1 MEESL
6 FIEWVNKY
14 FKGITI
20 RVVETLNGDDA
31 PRTYLHRE
39 LLKKDFSVTGKWE
52 TLIGEH
58 QLVAA
63 DFVAM
68 DSSLPLKSRG
78 SLGKASG
85 DIPKQGIEFTLNEKQ
100 LSELDALVAQGGS
113 KEQIVAKLFADTP
126 KAIGGVY
133 EKNEFAFLQ
142 GLSTGITLVEDP
154 NNVGTGV
161 RLDFGYPSSNKFNMP
176 QITEDLNV
184 DQFLQPLLDKA
195 STDGN
200 SPSVAY
206 TDPATINALRST
218 DWAKQ
223 LFVTGGG
230 VAVMGADSKL
240 PRPSLSKLN
249 EVLQDEYGFVFRP
262 INRSVRLQKDGVN
275 TDVKPWAPGAI
286 VFTDAGVV
294 GSLAYARLAEQN
306 HPVAGVSYQLVDDY
320 ILASKFR
327 TNRPSLKEF
336 TTAQAR
342 SIPVISNVDRIYL
355 LNVAQAPPT
364 T

>member
-20 RVVETLNGDDA
+20 RVVETLNGEKS

-39 LLKKDFSVTGKWE
+39 LLRKDFSVTGKWE
-52 TLIGEH
+52 TLIG
-58 QLVAA
+58 QNQMVAA
-63 DFVAM
+63 DYVSM

-100 LSELDALVAQGGS
+100 LSELDLLVAQNGTT
-113 KEQIVAKLFADTP
+113 EQILAKLFADTP
-126 KAIGGVY
+126 KAIGGIW

-142 GLSTGITLVEDP
+142 GLSTGVTLVEDP
-154 NNVGTGV
+154 QNVGSGI
-161 RLDFGYPSSNKFNMP
+161 RLDFGYLADHKFSMP
-176 QITEDLNV
+176 YITPDLDV
-184 DQFLQPLLDKA
+184 EAYLQPLLDKA
-195 STDGN
+195 DSDGN
-200 SPSVAY
+200 KPAVAY
-206 TDPATINALRST
+206 TDRATINALRST
-218 DWAKQ
+218 EWAKQ
-223 LFVTGGG
+223 LFVTSGG
-230 VAVMGADSKL
+230 VTVVDSNSKL

-249 EVLQDEYGFVFRP
+249 EVLMDEYGFVFREV
-262 INRSVRLQKDGVN
+262 NRSVRLQKNNVN

-286 VFTDAGVV
+286 VFANAGVV
-294 GSLAYARLAEQN
+294 GSLTYARLAEQN
-306 HPVAGVSYQLVDDY
+306 HPVDGVAYQLVDDY

-342 SIPVISNVDRIYL
+342 SVPVISNVDEIYL
-355 LNVAQAPPT
+355 LNASQTPT

>member
-6 FIEWVNKY
+6 FIEWVKKY

-20 RVVETLNGDDA
+20 RVVETLNGENS

-52 TLIGEH
+52 TLIGEG

-63 DFVAM
+63 DFVSM
-68 DSSLPLKSRG
+68 DSSLPLKNRG
-78 SLGKASG
+78 SLGRASG

-100 LSELDALVAQGGS
+100 LSELDALIAQGGT
-113 KEQIVAKLFADTP
+113 KEQIVAKLFSDTP
-126 KAIGGVY
+126 KAIGGIY

-142 GLSTGITLVEDP
+142 GFSTGITLVEDP
-154 NNVGTGV
+154 QNVGTGI
-161 RLDFGYPSSNKFNMP
+161 RLDFGYLTANKFTMP
-176 QITEDLNV
+176 VITPTLDVEQYLS
-184 DQFLQPLLDKA
+184 PLLDKA
-195 STDGN
+195 SLDGN

-206 TDPATINALRST
+206 ADRATINALRT
-218 DWAKQ
+218 TEWAKQ
-223 LFVTGGG
+223 LFVTRGG
-230 VAVMGADSKL
+230 VTVIDSGNQL

-249 EVLQDEYGFVFRP
+249 EALRDEYGFVFRQVD
-262 INRSVRLQKDGVN
+262 RSVRLQKNGVN

-286 VFTDAGVV
+286 VFANSGVV

-306 HPVAGVSYQLVDDY
+306 HPVDGVSYQVVDDY

-327 TNRPSLKEF
+327 HNRPSLKEF

-342 SIPVISNVDRIYL
+342 VVPVISNVDSIYL
-355 LNVAQAPPT
+355 LNVAQT